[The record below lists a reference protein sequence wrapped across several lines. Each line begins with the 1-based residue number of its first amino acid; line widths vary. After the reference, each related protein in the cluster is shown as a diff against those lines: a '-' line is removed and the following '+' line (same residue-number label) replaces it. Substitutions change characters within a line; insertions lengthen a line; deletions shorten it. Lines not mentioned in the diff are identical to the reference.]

1 MIIKSIH
8 LNNFRNYRRLDLEVG
23 PSVNIVYGFNAQGKT
38 NIIEAINVCS
48 CLSSHRTSKEKDLI
62 TINEDEYE
70 VSLDLSDTKDNFET
84 SLFVGYY
91 TDKSSK
97 TNYSSNKRILK
108 QDNMVVPKIAQYLG
122 ICNTVIFAPEDL
134 NIVKGAPSIRR
145 RFFNLIISKTSPS
158 YFDLLTRFNKVF
170 DQKNAVLKSLRG
182 GRPDDMALDYWDYP
196 LADISAEIILYRY
209 RYSIMLDSYA
219 AKHHAVI
226 SDEAEKLKVEY
237 NTVSGSIE
245 LIKGFLN
252 ENGLFDDYIA
262 GKLSTAIYGQIKAI
276 VSNHLYTKFKATRQ
290 NDCERGNMSC
300 GIQKDDLDISLNDLP
315 MKSFTSQG
323 QQRSASLSLKLAEL
337 EIVRAGRSSPVL
349 LLDDVFSELDV
360 KRRVSLLSGMV
371 DAQIFITCTER
382 DYIEK
387 ELKALLKTN
396 EMPRFFRVE
405 AGNVYPE

>member
-145 RFFNLIISKTSPS
+145 RFFNLIIS
-158 YFDLLTRFNKVF
+158 
-170 DQKNAVLKSLRG
+170 
-182 GRPDDMALDYWDYP
+182 
-196 LADISAEIILYRY
+196 
-209 RYSIMLDSYA
+209 
-219 AKHHAVI
+219 
-226 SDEAEKLKVEY
+226 
-237 NTVSGSIE
+237 
-245 LIKGFLN
+245 
-252 ENGLFDDYIA
+252 
-262 GKLSTAIYGQIKAI
+262 
-276 VSNHLYTKFKATRQ
+276 
-290 NDCERGNMSC
+290 
-300 GIQKDDLDISLNDLP
+300 
-315 MKSFTSQG
+315 
-323 QQRSASLSLKLAEL
+323 
-337 EIVRAGRSSPVL
+337 
-349 LLDDVFSELDV
+349 
-360 KRRVSLLSGMV
+360 
-371 DAQIFITCTER
+371 
-382 DYIEK
+382 
-387 ELKALLKTN
+387 
-396 EMPRFFRVE
+396 
-405 AGNVYPE
+405 